1 MPESDRLEAIARDPR
16 YIELVTRRGRF
27 TTLLT
32 MAMLIAYFG
41 FILLI
46 AFNKP
51 FLSQPIGDGVT
62 SLGILVGLGVI
73 AFAILLTGLYVRR
86 ANGEYDERLRALI
99 AGASNGKDGE

>member
-1 MPESDRLEAIARDPR
+1 MPESDRLETLARDPR
-16 YIELVTRRGRF
+16 YVELVARRNRF

-32 MAMLIAYFG
+32 IAILAAYFG

-51 FLSQPIGDGVT
+51 FLAQPIGDGVT

-99 AGASNGKDGE
+99 AGASNGKDAE

>member
-1 MPESDRLEAIARDPR
+1 MPESDRLETLARDPR
-16 YIELVTRRGRF
+16 YVELVARRNRF

-32 MAMLIAYFG
+32 IAILAAYFG

-51 FLSQPIGDGVT
+51 FLAQPIGDGVT

-73 AFAILLTGLYVRR
+73 LFAIVLTGLYVRR
-86 ANGEYDERLRALI
+86 ANGEFDDRLRALI
-99 AGASNGKDGE
+99 AETGE